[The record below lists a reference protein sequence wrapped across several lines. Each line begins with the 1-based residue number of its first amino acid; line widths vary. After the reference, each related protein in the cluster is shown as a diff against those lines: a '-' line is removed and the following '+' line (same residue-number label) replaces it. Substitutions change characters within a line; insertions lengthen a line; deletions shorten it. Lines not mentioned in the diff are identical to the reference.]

1 MSVVVGYVPDA
12 TGLLAVQ
19 EGARQAQWRD
29 TELVLVN
36 VVGAAGY
43 VIPTAAD
50 EKTLD
55 AVAARL
61 TEQGVRFAIR
71 QEEQSPDR
79 PSEIILAVAEETG
92 ADLIVVGVRRTS
104 PVVKAV
110 LGSTVQRV
118 LADATCPVLCVRAAA
133 DDD

>member
-12 TGLLAVQ
+12 TGLLAVREAAQ
-19 EGARQAQWRD
+19 QAQWRD

-43 VIPTAAD
+43 VVPTAAD
-50 EKTLD
+50 ERTLD
-55 AVAARL
+55 AVSGRL
-61 TEQGVRFAIR
+61 TEQGVRFTVR
-71 QEEQSPDR
+71 QVEQSLDR
-79 PSEIILAVAEETG
+79 PSEVILAVAEETG
-92 ADLIVVGVRRTS
+92 AELIVVGVHRTS

-118 LADATCPVLCVRAAA
+118 LADATCPVLCVRAVEA
-133 DDD
+133 